1 MVAQSKK
8 EGKGTVKTTALGD
21 AVAEVAGKV
30 RAVRI
35 YLFGISKLRTLNR
48 I

>member
-1 MVAQSKK
+1 MVSQSKK
-8 EGKGTVKTTALGD
+8 EGKGTVKTTVD

>member
-1 MVAQSKK
+1 MVSQSKK
-8 EGKGTVKTTALGD
+8 EGKGTVKTTVD

-35 YLFGISKLRTLNR
+35 YTYSEFLNYVHY
-48 I
+48 

>member
-1 MVAQSKK
+1 MVPQSKK

-21 AVAEVAGKV
+21 AVAEVGGKV

-35 YLFGISKLRTLNR
+35 YTYSEFLNYVHY
-48 I
+48 